1 MSVKREELCFRV
13 ERDVL
18 DWLLEQLT
26 TDEIEE
32 VPENFLETG
41 TFFQVTDEMLDALV
55 EKNDRVLAVFC
66 KISHFHISTNNKQI
80 KE

>member
-1 MSVKREELCFRV
+1 M
-13 ERDVL
+13 L

-32 VPENFLETG
+32 VPPAACQNFLETG

-66 KISHFHISTNNKQI
+66 KISDLSS
-80 KE
+80 